1 MPCPTFF
8 VFPDGVPN
16 AQTQATSCG
25 TVKLAKDH
33 CDPAYAPIKLPYDI
47 ESSTENR

>member
-16 AQTQATSCG
+16 AQTQATSWG

-33 CDPAYAPIKLPYDI
+33 CDPAYAPMKYQMI
-47 ESSTENR
+47 ESSLKIS